1 MQRDKVDKSNKPF
14 SSVRRQ
20 WVWIMLMV
28 NLVFILLLM
37 TLGVVALQVGNAMP
51 ENVDMLFIVAKK
63 PSVNV
68 GSEENGGVKK
78 WESGKNVEIFKSSY
92 QNGDGVFTVA
102 SKNGDKLF
110 APGTTA
116 KYVFIMQNDGNMAV
130 DYVTDLQFSL
140 QISDKLVE
148 NDDFPIKVRLYND
161 RGEYLIG
168 DNETYVSVFDA
179 VNTGHIGLL
188 GASSYDTYTLELNW
202 PFDGDDELD
211 TYLGNLSQEKGVTL
225 TLKINVYAE
234 EALDPA
240 AKGGNKIE
248 VEGTEEFGG
257 TVRWLWLILLMLN
270 ASILIFYVAWLLNKR
285 AIDRASN
292 NDEN

>member
-1 MQRDKVDKSNKPF
+1 MQRDKDYKSNKPF

-37 TLGVVALQVGNAMP
+37 TLGVVALKVGDALP

-63 PSVNV
+63 PSVSV
-68 GSEENGGVKK
+68 GSAENGGVNK
-78 WESGKNVEIFKSSY
+78 WESGKNVEIFKSNY
-92 QNGDGVFTVA
+92 QNGDGVYTVA

-116 KYVFIMQNDGNMAV
+116 KYLFVMQNDGNIAV
-130 DYVTDLQFSL
+130 DYVTDLQLFL
-140 QISDKLVE
+140 KVSDKLV
-148 NDDFPIKVRLYND
+148 DSSDFPIKVRLYND

-168 DNETYVSVFDA
+168 DKETFVSVYDA
-179 VNTGHIGLL
+179 ANVGHIGLL

-202 PFDGDDELD
+202 PFDGDDDLD
-211 TYLGNLSQEKGVTL
+211 TYLGNLSQEDGVSL

-234 EALDPA
+234 ESLDPA
-240 AKGGNKIE
+240 AQGGNKIE
-248 VEGTEEFGG
+248 VEGTEEYGG
-257 TVRWLWLILLMLN
+257 TVRWLWLILLMIN
-270 ASILIFYVAWLLNKR
+270 ASILVFYVAWLLNKR
-285 AIDRASN
+285 AIDNVSKT
-292 NDEN
+292 DEN

>member
-1 MQRDKVDKSNKPF
+1 MQRDKDDKSNKPF
-14 SSVRRQ
+14 SIVRRQ

-28 NLVFILLLM
+28 NIVFILLLM
-37 TLGVVALQVGNAMP
+37 TLGVVALKVGNAMP

-68 GSEENGGVKK
+68 GSASIDGVKK

-102 SKNGDKLF
+102 SKNGTKLF

-116 KYVFIMQNDGNMAV
+116 KYVFAMQNDGNIAV

-140 QISDKLVE
+140 KIADKLVE
-148 NDDFPIKVRLYND
+148 NSDFPIKVRLYND

-168 DNETYVSVFDA
+168 DKETYVSVFDA
-179 VNTGHIGLL
+179 VNIGHIGLL

-202 PFDGDDELD
+202 PFDGDDALD
-211 TYLGNLSQEKGVTL
+211 TALGDLSQEKGVLL

-240 AKGGNKIE
+240 AQGGNKIE
-248 VEGTEEFGG
+248 VAGTEEFGG

-285 AIDRASN
+285 AIEGASK

>member
-1 MQRDKVDKSNKPF
+1 MQRDKDYKFNKPF

-37 TLGVVALQVGNAMP
+37 TLGVVALQVGDAVP

-63 PSVNV
+63 PSVSV
-68 GSEENGGVKK
+68 GSADSSGVNK

-92 QNGDGVFTVA
+92 QNGDGVYTVA

-116 KYVFIMQNDGNMAV
+116 KYLFVMQNDGNIAV
-130 DYVTDLQFSL
+130 DYVTDLQFSVK
-140 QISDKLVE
+140 ISDEFVE
-148 NDDFPIKVRLYND
+148 NGNFPIKVRLYND

-168 DNETYVSVFDA
+168 DKDTFVSVFDA
-179 VNTGHIGLL
+179 ANIGHIGLL

-211 TYLGNLSQEKGVTL
+211 TSLGNLSVEDGVSL

-234 EALDPA
+234 ESLDSSA
-240 AKGGNKIE
+240 QGGNKIE
-248 VEGTEEFGG
+248 VEGTEEYGG
-257 TVRWLWLILLMLN
+257 TVRWLWLILLMIN
-270 ASILIFYVAWLLNKR
+270 ASILVFYVAWLLNKR
-285 AIDRASN
+285 AIDNASKT
-292 NDEN
+292 DEK